1 MGLALTGRRTRRSN
15 LLPADLSLTPVPWLS
30 MLQGTH
36 SLVAFN
42 HSNYFGY
49 SGLIILSRWL
59 YSSDIND
66 IVVIVNIFLLL
77 NRISSPMMSADK
89 RWPDGANLDDVL

>member
-1 MGLALTGRRTRRSN
+1 M
-15 LLPADLSLTPVPWLS
+15 SLTPVTSLS
-30 MLQGTH
+30 MLLGTH

-42 HSNYFGY
+42 HLNYFGY

-66 IVVIVNIFLLL
+66 IVVIVNTFFI
-77 NRISSPMMSADK
+77 IKSY
-89 RWPDGANLDDVL
+89 

>member
-15 LLPADLSLTPVPWLS
+15 LLPADLSLTPVTWLS
-30 MLQGTH
+30 MLLGTH

-42 HSNYFGY
+42 HSNYFEY

-66 IVVIVNIFLLL
+66 IVVIVNTFFI
-77 NRISSPMMSADK
+77 IKSY
-89 RWPDGANLDDVL
+89 